1 MKKNKFFRLLNRT
14 LMACGLLA
22 MGACSGG
29 SNGGGG
35 DEPAPKPAENVTLR
49 STSIKEGAEVEASVD
64 KLTLS
69 YSTTVQ
75 VSAKAD
81 ITLNGKSVSAASS
94 SKTTM
99 DVEVN
104 LALEEGKSYTLKIA
118 AGSIVARDDN
128 SRTAPE
134 FTLNFTTKKAPSMD
148 LPDNDAMKVTH
159 MIGFGWNLGNH
170 FDSYDGGNAKDN
182 YRITWSKDCPY
193 WDGKIPTEKLYKS
206 LAAAG
211 VKTVRMPVTW
221 GPYQN
226 MTDGNYT
233 IDADYMATVKQNVLW
248 AKAAGLNVVL
258 NTHHDE
264 YWQDAYGASTSTT
277 LNDELKVRITA
288 TWTQIATAFK
298 DEGDYLIL
306 ETFNELNHNWASP
319 TSGELKIQNEWNQVA
334 VDAIRAVGG
343 ANATRWIAV
352 PSYQANPGQALSSA
366 FKIPNDAANKLIVA
380 IHCYDPY
387 SFTLEKESNKDDA
400 DLKVKKWGHNAGN
413 SYDEKN
419 ITDLFA
425 KIKAAFIDK
434 NIPVYLGEFGCSR
447 HKTDLG
453 NRCRDYYL
461 EYFCR
466 ACCFYGLACCLW
478 DNQNPGGG
486 SEHHAYFNHADGSW
500 CDNHEAIVKTMVKA
514 ATSNDAT
521 YTLESIYARAPK

>member
-1 MKKNKFFRLLNRT
+1 MNKHKDFAAMVESFFTEYLVKERGASHHTIRSYRDSFVQFIEYMAEQMKIKPDKILLSHIDKSRMTSFLNW
-14 LMACGLLA
+14 L
-22 MGACSGG
+22 
-29 SNGGGG
+29 
-35 DEPAPKPAENVTLR
+35 ENER
-49 STSIKEGAEVEASVD
+49 GASV
-64 KLTLS
+64 
-69 YSTTVQ
+69 STRNQ
-75 VSAKAD
+75 RRA
-81 ITLNGKSVSAASS
+81 
-94 SKTTM
+94 
-99 DVEVN
+99 
-104 LALEEGKSYTLKIA
+104 
-118 AGSIVARDDN
+118 
-128 SRTAPE
+128 
-134 FTLNFTTKKAPSMD
+134 
-148 LPDNDAMKVTH
+148 
-159 MIGFGWNLGNH
+159 
-170 FDSYDGGNAKDN
+170 
-182 YRITWSKDCPY
+182 
-193 WDGKIPTEKLYKS
+193 
-206 LAAAG
+206 
-211 VKTVRMPVTW
+211 
-221 GPYQN
+221 
-226 MTDGNYT
+226 
-233 IDADYMATVKQNVLW
+233 
-248 AKAAGLNVVL
+248 
-258 NTHHDE
+258 
-264 YWQDAYGASTSTT
+264 
-277 LNDELKVRITA
+277 
-288 TWTQIATAFK
+288 AFK

-352 PSYQANPGQALSSA
+352 PSYQANPGQAMSSA

-425 KIKAAFIDK
+425 KIKVAFIDK

-466 ACCFYGLACCLW
+466 ACCFYGLACCIW